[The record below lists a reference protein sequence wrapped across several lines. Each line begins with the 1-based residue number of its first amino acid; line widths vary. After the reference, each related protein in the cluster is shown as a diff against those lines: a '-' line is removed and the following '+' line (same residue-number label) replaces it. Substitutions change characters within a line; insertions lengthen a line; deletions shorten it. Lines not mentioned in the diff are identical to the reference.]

1 MRQKCGNAVI
11 DSKTWD
17 EAKNDYVNGTES
29 LAAIAMRF
37 GISKRAVE
45 KRASDEGWAALR
57 QAQSGQPS
65 KTIRTHTPAPLPPL
79 LSETLRERQ
88 SRQPQ
93 EKDEVEIINDAI
105 ASLSGI
111 LSGKVEDTRGIGGIA
126 TGLCRLI
133 ELRNKL
139 VPKTAAD
146 LADMAIAL
154 GISPA
159 EFIRALNDQAQ
170 SLPGGVSPR
179 RTL

>member
-1 MRQKCGNAVI
+1 MI

-17 EAKNDYVNGTES
+17 KAKNDYIAGTES

-57 QAQSGQPS
+57 QAQSGQPP
-65 KTIRTHTPAPLPPL
+65 KTIRTPTPAPPAPSS
-79 LSETLRERQ
+79 LSRRRQPHRQ
-88 SRQPQ
+88 SLMGETPKTALAQ
-93 EKDEVEIINDAI
+93 EMDEVEIINDAI

-111 LSGKVEDTRGIGGIA
+111 LSGGMEDTRGIGGIA

-159 EFIRALNDQAQ
+159 EFIRALNDQCQKKA
-170 SLPGGVSPR
+170 
-179 RTL
+179 

>member
-1 MRQKCGNAVI
+1 MI

-17 EAKNDYVNGTES
+17 KAKKDYTTGTES

-57 QAQSGQPS
+57 QAQQGEQP
-65 KTIRTHTPAPLPPL
+65 KTVRTSAPTPPPP
-79 LSETLRERQ
+79 SRHRQ
-88 SRQPQ
+88 QGL
-93 EKDEVEIINDAI
+93 DEVEVIEEAI
-105 ASLSGI
+105 ASLSAI
-111 LSGKVEDTRGIGGIA
+111 LSGGMEDTRGIGGIA

-146 LADMAIAL
+146 LADMAMAL
-154 GISPA
+154 GISPT
-159 EFIRALNDQAQ
+159 EFIRALNDQCQKKA
-170 SLPGGVSPR
+170 
-179 RTL
+179 

>member
-1 MRQKCGNAVI
+1 MSSPI
-11 DSKTWD
+11 DPKTWIK
-17 EAKNDYVNGTES
+17 AKDAYVNGTES

-57 QAQSGQPS
+57 QSQNGVQP
-65 KTIRTHTPAPLPPL
+65 KTTVRSSTPTPYSPFSNRHRDEL
-79 LSETLRERQ
+79 
-88 SRQPQ
+88 Q
-93 EKDEVEIINDAI
+93 ELNEVEIIDSAI
-105 ASLSGI
+105 TSLSKI
-111 LSGKVEDTRGIGGIA
+111 LAGGGEDTRGIGGIA

-159 EFIRALNDQAQ
+159 EFIRALNDQCQKKA
-170 SLPGGVSPR
+170 
-179 RTL
+179 